1 MRFKMEEDSDQFT
14 AVNAALTEQGDR
26 IITGGAGT
34 GKTTIIRQIAEALD
48 GKCEVM
54 APTGKAAARLKEAT
68 GFPAGTVHRALLW
81 DGKRFYREGKL
92 PVTIIDEAS
101 MVDSCLLAAILR
113 YEPSKIILVGDDAQ
127 LAPVGKGQP
136 FHDLI
141 RLRPDIVSTLRTCHR
156 AKGAVHQAANA
167 IRQGETPAARIESG
181 GEAWCVKRTGGPKE
195 TLERLGQWIR
205 DGYYD
210 ENQDIILGPQYGNA
224 NSEAEGAPDGGIRA
238 INATVKSWLN
248 PSSEQYAPGD
258 RVILNKN
265 FSAEDLWN
273 GDLGSITD
281 MDNHGLPEVTL
292 DRDQGMPRRL
302 DREQFRELAHAWCL
316 SVHKAQGSQFRQVF
330 FCVFRRHVRM
340 LNRPLIYTAVTRA
353 QKAVVVCGE
362 TDVFYSGINTVCD
375 RQTVMQALAA
385 DESIW

>member
-1 MRFKMEEDSDQFT
+1 MENDSDQFAAVT
-14 AVNAALTEQGDR
+14 AAMTGQGDR

-34 GKTTIIRQIAEALD
+34 GKTTIIRQIVEALD

-81 DGKRFYREGKL
+81 DGKRFFRVGKL

-101 MVDSCLLAAILR
+101 MVDSCLMAAILK

-167 IRQGETPAARIESG
+167 IRQGEAPAAQIESD
-181 GEAWCVKRTGGPKE
+181 GEGWTITRTGGPDQ
-195 TLERLGQWIR
+195 TLEQLGQWIR
-205 DGYYD
+205 DGVYD
-210 ENQDIILGPQYGNA
+210 QKQDIILGPQYGNA
-224 NSEAEGAPDGGIRA
+224 SSETEGTPDGGIRA
-238 INATVKSWLN
+238 INVAVKNWLN
-248 PSSEQYAPGD
+248 PSKERFAAGD

-265 FSAEDLWN
+265 FTSDDLWN
-273 GDLGSITD
+273 GDLGTITD
-281 MDNHGLPEVTL
+281 LDSEGLPEVTL
-292 DRDQGMPRRL
+292 DREPGAPRPL
-302 DREQFRELAHAWCL
+302 NREQFRELAHAWCL
-316 SVHKAQGSQFRQVF
+316 SVHKAQGSQFRKVF
-330 FCVFRRHVRM
+330 FCVFRRHFRM

-362 TDVFYSGINTVCD
+362 TDVFYNGINTVCN
-375 RQTVMQALAA
+375 RQTVMQALAE